1 MIDEIIEDTAHRMD
15 QAIVHT
21 QGELNKVRTGR
32 ANPEMFNSLFVD
44 YYGNK
49 TPLNQ
54 VATVSVPEPRLITLQ
69 PYEKILIPI
78 IEKAIMNANLGF
90 TPGNNGTAVLV
101 PIPPLSEERRKE
113 LNRFVHQL
121 IEEGRVAVRNVR
133 RDAIHHLHDYGKEE
147 HISED
152 EIKRRDDEVQKL
164 TDEQI
169 SGLNNLQDEKEKEIM
184 ET

>member
-1 MIDEIIEDTAHRMD
+1 MIDEIIEDATHRMD

-69 PYEKILIPI
+69 PYEKTLIPI
-78 IEKAIMNANLGF
+78 IEKAIMKTGLSVKANIMKKVYQTG
-90 TPGNNGTAVLV
+90 
-101 PIPPLSEERRKE
+101 RKVVDNFKE
-113 LNRFVHQL
+113 
-121 IEEGRVAVRNVR
+121 
-133 RDAIHHLHDYGKEE
+133 AIR
-147 HISED
+147 I
-152 EIKRRDDEVQKL
+152 VF
-164 TDEQI
+164 
-169 SGLNNLQDEKEKEIM
+169 DEKLGKWNYRAVPLKV
-184 ET
+184 

>member
-1 MIDEIIEDTAHRMD
+1 MIDEIIEDAAHRMD

-21 QGELNKVRTGR
+21 QRELNKVRTGR

>member
-1 MIDEIIEDTAHRMD
+1 MKYIRD
-15 QAIVHT
+15 
-21 QGELNKVRTGR
+21 
-32 ANPEMFNSLFVD
+32 
-44 YYGNK
+44 
-49 TPLNQ
+49 
-54 VATVSVPEPRLITLQ
+54 LQ
-69 PYEKILIPI
+69 PYEKTLIPI

-113 LNRFVHQL
+113 LNRFVHRL

-133 RDAIHHLHDYGKEE
+133 RDAIHHLHDYGKDE

-164 TDEQI
+164 TDEHI

>member
-1 MIDEIIEDTAHRMD
+1 MIEEIIKDAARRMD
-15 QAIVHT
+15 QAILHT

-32 ANPEMFNSLFVD
+32 ANPEMFNTLVVD

-54 VATVSVPEPRLITLQ
+54 VATISVPEPRLITIQ
-69 PYEKILIPI
+69 PYEKTLIPI
-78 IEKAIMNANLGF
+78 IEKAIMDANMGL
-90 TPGNNGTAVLV
+90 TPGNNGTSVLI

-113 LNRFVHQL
+113 LSRFVHKL

-133 RDAIHHLHDYGKEE
+133 RDAIHRLHDYGKDE

-152 EIKRRDDEVQKL
+152 EIKRRDDEIQKL
-164 TDEQI
+164 TDEHI
-169 SGLNNLQDEKEKEIM
+169 FRLNNLQDEKEKEIM